1 MTINLSD
8 FLLAQLF
15 IALIVLVIVLII
27 LGIRMIRIV
36 SKVERTIDDV
46 NNKLSQTSG
55 IFNVAEKAGDFVDG
69 VSDKIIMA
77 ITNLIGRFV
86 NRKKGND
93 IDE

>member
-1 MTINLSD
+1 MTINISD

-15 IALIVLVIVLII
+15 IALIVLVVVLIVFVI
-27 LGIRMIRIV
+27 KSIGLI
-36 SKVERTIDDV
+36 SKVEKTIDDV
-46 NNKLSQTSG
+46 NDKLAQTSG
-55 IFNVAEKAGDFVDG
+55 IFNIAEKTGDFVDG
-69 VSDKIIMA
+69 VSDKIIVA

>member
-1 MTINLSD
+1 MTINISD

-15 IALIVLVIVLII
+15 IALIVLVVVLIVFVI
-27 LGIRMIRIV
+27 KSIGLI
-36 SKVERTIDDV
+36 SKVEKTMDDV
-46 NNKLSQTSG
+46 NDKLSQTSG
-55 IFNVAEKAGDFVDG
+55 LFNIAEKTGDFVDG
-69 VSDKIIMA
+69 VSDKIVVA

>member
-8 FLLAQLF
+8 FLLSQLF
-15 IALIVLVIVLII
+15 IALIVLVIVLIV
-27 LGIRMIRIV
+27 LGIKLIRV
-36 SKVERTIDDV
+36 VGKVENTIDDV

-55 IFNVAEKAGDFVDG
+55 LFNIAEKTGDFVDG

-86 NRKKGND
+86 NRRKGND

>member
-15 IALIVLVIVLII
+15 IALIVLVIVLIVFVI
-27 LGIRMIRIV
+27 KSIGLI
-36 SKVERTIDDV
+36 SKVEKTIDDV
-46 NNKLSQTSG
+46 NDKLSQTSG
-55 IFNVAEKAGDFVDG
+55 LFNIAEKTGDFVDG
-69 VSDKIIMA
+69 VSDKIVVA

>member
-15 IALIVLVIVLII
+15 IALIVLVIVLIVLVI
-27 LGIRMIRIV
+27 KSISLI
-36 SKVERTIDDV
+36 SKVDKTIDDI
-46 NNKLSQTSG
+46 NDKLSQTSG
-55 IFNVAEKAGDFVDG
+55 LFNIAEKTGNFVDG
-69 VSDKIIMA
+69 ASDKIISA

-86 NRKKGND
+86 NRRKGND

>member
-1 MTINLSD
+1 MTINISD

-15 IALIVLVIVLII
+15 IALIVLVVVLIVFVI
-27 LGIRMIRIV
+27 KSIGLI
-36 SKVERTIDDV
+36 SKVEKTIDDV
-46 NNKLSQTSG
+46 NDKLSQTSG
-55 IFNVAEKAGDFVDG
+55 LFNIAEKTGDFVDG
-69 VSDKIIMA
+69 VSDKIVVA